1 MFVLRFYFLKDV
13 KSNSFKNLNLNL
25 SDDETTTSKHV
36 NRYKPQN
43 YSSADN
49 DNDIPMGV
57 YRQPQIVI
65 ADDDDKND
73 TFNNISSFNKIN
85 SSNVISTTNA
95 NVNKTSLI
103 DKKKQKWIQDKRKF
117 FLSIFGFKR
126 FFRITL
132 KDLEIKK
139 SIIENFEISRI
150 SNCKYRNF

>member
-1 MFVLRFYFLKDV
+1 M
-13 KSNSFKNLNLNL
+13 

-36 NRYKPQN
+36 NRYKPPQN

-49 DNDIPMGV
+49 DNDMPMGV

-73 TFNNISSFNKIN
+73 TFNNINNLNKIN

-103 DKKKQKWIQDKRKF
+103 DRKKQKWIQDKR
-117 FLSIFGFKR
+117 R
-126 FFRITL
+126 FFFF
-132 KDLEIKK
+132 DFWFQN
-139 SIIENFEISRI
+139 SF
-150 SNCKYRNF
+150 